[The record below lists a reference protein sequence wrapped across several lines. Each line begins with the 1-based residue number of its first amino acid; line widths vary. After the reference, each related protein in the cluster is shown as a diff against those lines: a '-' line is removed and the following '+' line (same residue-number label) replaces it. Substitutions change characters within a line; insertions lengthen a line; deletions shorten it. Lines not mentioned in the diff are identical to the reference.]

1 MMAWVWPVLMVR
13 LTPFR
18 ISLVPCSVSMLTCR
32 SLISR
37 VDMCLVLLCTA
48 AGAAVRFLVDK
59 FLGVAGCR
67 PGGAGVV
74 LAPTRSAEVR
84 SLGAVQDGADIH
96 IDVVIHDGDGKDG
109 HGIVGRQLER
119 LAAAQ
124 VELGAVAP
132 ALDLAAFNL
141 TFGERDVRVRAG
153 VADRMDLPHRVLHD
167 RYRVVIDQDAQGLLE
182 LDLAGAADQLAL
194 WLFRHMSSLFSS
206 AVH

>member
-1 MMAWVWPVLMVR
+1 MVDARVDLPEPLGPMMAWVWPVLMVR

-48 AGAAVRFLVDK
+48 GRAAL
-59 FLGVAGCR
+59 
-67 PGGAGVV
+67 VV
-74 LAPTRSAEVR
+74 LAPARSAEVR

-109 HGIVGRQLER
+109 HGVVGGQLER

-141 TFGERDVRVRAG
+141 TFGERDVCVRAG

-167 RYRVVIDQDAQGLLE
+167 RYRA
-182 LDLAGAADQLAL
+182 
-194 WLFRHMSSLFSS
+194 
-206 AVH
+206 